1 MSYLLIGNYGTGNL
15 GDEALKDYFL
25 KRFSSID
32 WKVVSAN
39 PIKGELARFPL
50 GLRSFFKPWWKTLFA
65 LKKSEGVVFGGGSLF
80 TDIESRKACILWWW
94 HAFVAWILR
103 KPIYLAF
110 QGMGPYKTCLAEK
123 LTRWVVDK
131 AEFISV
137 RDIKSEVRIEHWF
150 KHTNIIQTFDPVI
163 LLVDAEK
170 CSNSTHNILT
180 VIPRENS
187 SKEFVLRAKEKAEFC
202 KWEFVSILSMNPDNH
217 EERKICKEIRVQ
229 CGGEIR
235 EVKSMEELCREI
247 SKSCC
252 VISQR
257 YHGGLVALGLGKELE
272 IVSQGKGDKLE
283 SLKRDVPIDEL
294 KKMALIGENALI
306 ERLCET

>member
-1 MSYLLIGNYGTGNL
+1 MSYLLIGNYGAGNL
-15 GDEALKDYFL
+15 GDEALKEYFL
-25 KRFSSID
+25 KRFTSID
-32 WKVVSAN
+32 WQVVSAN
-39 PIKGELARFPL
+39 PKKGELARFPL
-50 GLRSFFKPWWKTLFA
+50 GIRSFFKPWWKTLFA

-80 TDIESRKACILWWW
+80 TDVESRKACILWWW
-94 HAFVAWILR
+94 HAFVAWIFR

-110 QGMGPYKTCLAEK
+110 QGMGPFNTCLSEK

-137 RDIKSEVRIEHWF
+137 RDSKSEVRIEHWF

-163 LLVDAEK
+163 LLVDADK
-170 CSNSTHNILT
+170 WPDSAHNVFTI
-180 VIPRENS
+180 IPRNNS
-187 SKEFVLRAKEKAEFC
+187 DKEFRTRTKEKVESC
-202 KWEFVSILSMNPDNH
+202 KCGYVSILSLNPDNR
-217 EERKICKEIRVQ
+217 EEQDICKKIRVQ

-235 EVKSMEELCREI
+235 DVKSIEELCREI

-257 YHGGLVALGLGKELE
+257 YHGGLVALGLGKKLE

-294 KKMALIGENALI
+294 KKMALIGEKALM
-306 ERLCET
+306 EKLC